1 MSTFAEL
8 WSSCIVGMPA
18 DPTLIE
24 CEFDRRMP
32 AVPATAKATAASA
45 EIIKIFMRNL
55 YPVGGSPRRGARPA
69 RADCPSYVPDIVM
82 WQNATIAA
90 LYSRSLHVSGN
101 ITRLSGRDDLPF
113 SLGDCHAGEV
123 LHPTHDPRSHPQVLD
138 RFRRRAIRQLNGRA
152 SLYGSQRFLAGFPS
166 C

>member
-1 MSTFAEL
+1 
-8 WSSCIVGMPA
+8 
-18 DPTLIE
+18 TL
-24 CEFDRRMP
+24 RS
-32 AVPATAKATAASA
+32 ASA
-45 EIIKIFMRNL
+45 RTTT
-55 YPVGGSPRRGARPA
+55 PWRRLTSNCR
-69 RADCPSYVPDIVM
+69 SYVPDIVM

-152 SLYGSQRFLAGFPS
+152 SLYGSQRFSPDSPRGELRRVCEGSRRQRDQRPYPITSSRSCKRGFISELEDDARPRDVS
-166 C
+166 S